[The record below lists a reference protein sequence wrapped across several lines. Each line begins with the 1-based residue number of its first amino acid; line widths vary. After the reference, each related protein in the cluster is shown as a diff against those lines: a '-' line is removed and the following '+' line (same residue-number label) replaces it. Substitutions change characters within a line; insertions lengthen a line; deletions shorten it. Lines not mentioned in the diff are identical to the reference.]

1 MLSEDFR
8 HIILDKKLKINEIPS
23 NRYEVAS
30 TNIESL
36 DSAELCDCMVL
47 WGNCFSMYILICL
60 PYLYLQIFAL

>member
-1 MLSEDFR
+1 
-8 HIILDKKLKINEIPS
+8 
-23 NRYEVAS
+23 VAS